1 MYITLLFPSEDTS
14 DTPRN
19 ITVDAY
25 IYIRRYMH
33 VYIHT
38 CIYICIYISIHSC
51 LSASLPDL
59 AARENPRR
67 RNRRRD
73 LHFWGFFSVGVNGAS
88 VWAPW
93 MGGFVVYGGRWR
105 EGLDRVL
112 LGLRGAILSGQLY
125 DGLCRIA
132 GWRETDLPEACFAG
146 VGIVWPI

>member
-25 IYIRRYMH
+25 IYTQIYACIYTYMH
-33 VYIHT
+33 IYMYIHKYT
-38 CIYICIYISIHSC
+38 Q
-51 LSASLPDL
+51 LSQRVL
-59 AARENPRR
+59 AWPCRERKPAEEKPTPRLAFLR
-67 RNRRRD
+67 
-73 LHFWGFFSVGVNGAS
+73 FFSVGVNGAS